1 MAFDGG
7 GGFKSTN
14 RAPAMAHKRSMERKS
29 MAGGAGPTGGGMSQ
43 QSDPLSQPT
52 QDGDGGE
59 HTPEE
64 AQQIVQE
71 HGPAMETHTTHMD
84 GMHTMTSKHPDGHE
98 HHSEHGSADE
108 AHEHAKHLSEDG
120 GGMEHEPDGD
130 EAPQYE

>member
-1 MAFDGG
+1 MSFDGG

-29 MAGGAGPTGGGMSQ
+29 MAGGAGMSQ
-43 QSDPLSQPT
+43 RSDPLAQPT
-52 QDGDGGE
+52 QEGEGGE

-84 GMHTMTSKHPDGHE
+84 GQHTMTSKHPDGHE
-98 HHSEHGSADE
+98 HHSEHGSAEE

-120 GGMEHEPDGD
+120 GGDNQMPGEEP
-130 EAPQYE
+130 EYE

>member
-29 MAGGAGPTGGGMSQ
+29 MAGGAGMAER
-43 QSDPLSQPT
+43 SDPLAQPT
-52 QDGDGGE
+52 EGGEEGGE

-64 AQQIVQE
+64 AQQVVQE
-71 HGPAMETHTTHMD
+71 HGPAVETHTMHD
-84 GMHTMTSKHPDGHE
+84 HEAGMHSMTSKHPDGHE

-108 AHEHAKHLSEDG
+108 AHEHAKHLSSEG
-120 GGMEHEPDGD
+120 GGMEHEDSDGM
-130 EAPQYE
+130 EAEYE